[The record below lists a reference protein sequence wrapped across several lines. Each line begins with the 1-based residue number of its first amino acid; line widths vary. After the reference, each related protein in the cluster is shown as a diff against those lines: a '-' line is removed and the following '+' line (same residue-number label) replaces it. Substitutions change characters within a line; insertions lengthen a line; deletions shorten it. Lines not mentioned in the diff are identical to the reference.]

1 MEIMNFIA
9 STPGLPEHALKGGM
23 ETVAFVAQRE
33 WVSISGQAVSVPGP
47 ERYVH
52 KVFLLNVQAST
63 EDRTWTGP
71 LSGAR
76 A

>member
-63 EDRTWTGP
+63 EDRT
-71 LSGAR
+71 
-76 A
+76 